1 MSTPKLVNPSNLQ
14 QIHLKQKCKENMHT
28 YFKNKVIIITGSN
41 QGIGRE
47 LALQLGSYGAKIVIN
62 GRNKEKLDTVL
73 KELGDLNIEAIAL
86 NGDISDQHFCNKLI
100 DNTVSHFGQLD
111 VLINNAGMSAKAS
124 LEEGSLD
131 IFKKVIDINLLGTV
145 YASKFAIPHLKK
157 SKGSLLFIS
166 SLAGIHGL
174 PFFTSYSTSKMA
186 LTALSDS
193 LRIELYGQNIHIGTA
208 YVGFTETA
216 DEKTFYNKN
225 GELEV
230 LKKRENVKA
239 TPLPVTADKIIR
251 QIKNRK
257 KSNYHGTMGKINH
270 ILNRI
275 SPGFVE
281 FFLKK
286 SLHKFK

>member
-1 MSTPKLVNPSNLQ
+1 MEK
-14 QIHLKQKCKENMHT
+14 
-28 YFKNKVIIITGSN
+28 YFNNKVVIITGSN
-41 QGIGRE
+41 QGIGKE
-47 LALQLGSYGAKIVIN
+47 LAVQLGNYGAKVVIN
-62 GRNKEKLDTVL
+62 GRNKDKLTRVL
-73 KELGDLNIEAIAL
+73 KELHESNVEAIAFD
-86 NGDISDQHFCNKLI
+86 GDISKQDFCEELVSK
-100 DNTVSHFGQLD
+100 TVSHFGQLD

-131 IFKKVIDINLLGTV
+131 FFKKVIDINLLGTAF
-145 YASKFAIPHLKK
+145 ASKFAIPHLKK
-157 SKGSLLFIS
+157 TNGSLLFIS

-186 LTALSDS
+186 LTALAES
-193 LRIELYGQNIHIGTA
+193 LRVELHGHDIHIGTA
-208 YVGFTETA
+208 YVGFTETSN
-216 DEKTFYNKN
+216 DKTFYNAK

-239 TPLPVTADKIIR
+239 TPLSVTTDKIIR
-251 QIKNRK
+251 QIKGRK
-257 KSNYHGTMGKINH
+257 KSIYHSPIGKMNN

-275 SPGFVE
+275 SPNFVE

>member
-1 MSTPKLVNPSNLQ
+1 MK
-14 QIHLKQKCKENMHT
+14 T
-28 YFKNKVIIITGSN
+28 YFKNKVAIITGSN

-47 LALQLGSYGAKIVIN
+47 LALQLGGYGAKIVIN
-62 GRNKEKLDTVL
+62 GRNKEKLASVRN
-73 KELGDLNIEAIAL
+73 ELEEQHIETLVIS
-86 NGDISDQHFCNKLI
+86 GDISSQAFCERLI
-100 DNTVSHFGQLD
+100 DETVAHFGQLD
-111 VLINNAGMSAKAS
+111 ILINNAGISAKAS

-131 IFKKVIDINLLGTV
+131 VFQKVIEINLLGTA

-157 SKGSLLFIS
+157 TQGSLLFIS

-174 PFFTSYSTSKMA
+174 PYFTSYSTSKMA
-186 LTALSDS
+186 LTALAES
-193 LRIELYGQNIHIGTA
+193 LRLELHGQNIHVGTA

-216 DEKTFYNKN
+216 AEKTFYNKK
-225 GELEV
+225 GALEV
-230 LKKRENVKA
+230 LQKRKNVKP
-239 TPLPVTADKIIR
+239 TPLPVTVDQLIR

-257 KSNYHGTMGKINH
+257 KSIYHGAMGKMNNV
-270 ILNRI
+270 LNRI

>member
-1 MSTPKLVNPSNLQ
+1 MQN
-14 QIHLKQKCKENMHT
+14 
-28 YFKNKVIIITGSN
+28 YFNNKVVVITGSN
-41 QGIGRE
+41 QGIGKM
-47 LALQLGSYGAKIVIN
+47 LAHQLGTYGAKVVIN
-62 GRNKEKLDTVL
+62 GRNKQKLDNVL
-73 KELGDLNIEAIAL
+73 KELTDLGVDTLAL
-86 NGDISDQHFCNKLI
+86 NGDISTIDFCETLI
-100 DNTVSHFGQLD
+100 QKTVEHFGRLD

-124 LEEGSLD
+124 LAEGSLEV
-131 IFKKVIDINLLGTV
+131 FKKVIDINLLGSAYT
-145 YASKFAIPHLKK
+145 SKFAIPHLIE

-174 PFFTSYSTSKMA
+174 PFFTSYSSSKMA
-186 LTALSDS
+186 LTGLAES
-193 LRIELYGQNIHIGTA
+193 LRIELHGHDIHIGTA
-208 YVGFTETA
+208 YVGFTETSN
-216 DEKTFYNKN
+216 EKTFYNVK

-239 TPLPVTADKIIR
+239 TPLTVTTDKLLR
-251 QIKNRK
+251 QIKGRK
-257 KSNYHGTMGKINH
+257 KSVYHSPVGKLNR

>member
-1 MSTPKLVNPSNLQ
+1 
-14 QIHLKQKCKENMHT
+14 MHT
-28 YFKNKVIIITGSN
+28 YFKDKVIIITGSN
-41 QGIGRE
+41 QGIGKE
-47 LALQLGSYGAKIVIN
+47 LALQLGGYGAKVIIN
-62 GRNKEKLDTVL
+62 GRNKEKLNSVL
-73 KELGDLNIEAIAL
+73 EELSDLNIEAIAL
-86 NGDISDQHFCNKLI
+86 NGDISDQSFCEKLI
-100 DNTVSHFGQLD
+100 SSTVSHFGQLD
-111 VLINNAGMSAKAS
+111 ILINNAGMSAKAS

-131 IFKKVIDINLLGTV
+131 IFKKVVDINLLGTA

-193 LRIELYGQNIHIGTA
+193 LRIELHGQNIHIGTA
-208 YVGFTETA
+208 YVGFTEIA

-225 GELEV
+225 GELQV
-230 LKKRENVKA
+230 LEKRENVKA
-239 TPLPVTADKIIR
+239 TPLSVTAHKIIR
-251 QIKNRK
+251 QIKSRK
-257 KSNYHGTMGKINH
+257 KSNYHGTMGKMNYIM
-270 ILNRI
+270 NRI
-275 SPGFVE
+275 SPSFVE

>member
-1 MSTPKLVNPSNLQ
+1 M
-14 QIHLKQKCKENMHT
+14 QKHFRDKI
-28 YFKNKVIIITGSN
+28 IIITGSN
-41 QGIGRE
+41 QGIGRA
-47 LALQLGSYGAKIVIN
+47 LAIQLGTYGAKVVIN
-62 GRNKEKLDTVL
+62 GRNKEKLSAVSEEL
-73 KELGDLNIEAIAL
+73 KSMGIASLAL
-86 NGDISDQHFCNKLI
+86 NGDISDIGFCEELINK
-100 DNTVSHFGQLD
+100 TVEHFGQLD

-124 LEEGSLD
+124 LANGSLEV
-131 IFKKVIDINLLGTV
+131 FKKVVDINLLGSAYT
-145 YASKFAIPHLKK
+145 SKFAIPHLIKN
-157 SKGSLLFIS
+157 KGSLLFIS

-186 LTALSDS
+186 LTALAES
-193 LRIELYGQNIHIGTA
+193 LRIELHGHDIHIGTA

-216 DEKTFYNKN
+216 KAKTFYNEK

-230 LKKRENVKA
+230 LQKRENVKA
-239 TPLPVTADKIIR
+239 TPLSVTTDKLIR

-257 KSNYHGTMGKINH
+257 KSVYHSPVGKLNH

>member
-1 MSTPKLVNPSNLQ
+1 MNK
-14 QIHLKQKCKENMHT
+14 
-28 YFKNKVIIITGSN
+28 YFNNKVAIITGSN

-47 LALQLGSYGAKIVIN
+47 LALQLGSYGAKVVIN
-62 GRNKEKLDTVL
+62 GRNKEKLARVQ
-73 KELGDLNIEAIAL
+73 KELKDLQIETLVIS
-86 NGDISDQHFCNKLI
+86 GDISSQAFCEQLI
-100 DNTVSHFGQLD
+100 NDTIAHFGQLD
-111 VLINNAGMSAKAS
+111 ILINNAGMSAKAS

-131 IFKKVIDINLLGTV
+131 IFQKVIEINLLGTA

-157 SKGSLLFIS
+157 TEGSLLFIS

-174 PFFTSYSTSKMA
+174 PYFTSYSTSKMA
-186 LTALSDS
+186 LTALADS
-193 LRIELYGQNIHIGTA
+193 LRLELHGHNVHVGTA

-216 DEKTFYNKN
+216 NEKTFYNKK

-230 LKKRENVKA
+230 LVKRKNVKA
-239 TPLPVTADKIIR
+239 TPLPVTVDLLIQ
-251 QIKNRK
+251 QIKKRK
-257 KSNYHGTMGKINH
+257 KAVYHSTMGKMNNIM
-270 ILNRI
+270 NRI

>member
-1 MSTPKLVNPSNLQ
+1 
-14 QIHLKQKCKENMHT
+14 MHT
-28 YFKNKVIIITGSN
+28 YFKHKVIIITGSN

-47 LALQLGSYGAKIVIN
+47 LAFQLGSYGAKIVIN
-62 GRNKEKLDTVL
+62 ARNKEKLDLVL
-73 KELGDLNIEAIAL
+73 SHLKDKNIDAIAL
-86 NGDISDQHFCNKLI
+86 NGDISNPDFCQELI
-100 DNTVSHFGQLD
+100 TQTISHFGQLD

-124 LEEGSLD
+124 LEEGSLNV
-131 IFKKVIDINLLGTV
+131 FKKVIDINLMGTV

-157 SKGSLLFIS
+157 SQGSLLFIS

-186 LTALSDS
+186 LTALADS
-193 LRIELYGQNIHIGTA
+193 LRLELNGQNVHVGTA

-216 DEKTFYNKN
+216 ADKTFYNKK

-230 LKKRENVKA
+230 LKKRKNVKA
-239 TPLPVTADKIIR
+239 TPLPVTADKIIK
-251 QIKNRK
+251 QIKKRK
-257 KSNYHGTMGKINH
+257 KSHYHGLMGK
-270 ILNRI
+270 LNNFMNRL

-281 FFLKK
+281 FFIKK